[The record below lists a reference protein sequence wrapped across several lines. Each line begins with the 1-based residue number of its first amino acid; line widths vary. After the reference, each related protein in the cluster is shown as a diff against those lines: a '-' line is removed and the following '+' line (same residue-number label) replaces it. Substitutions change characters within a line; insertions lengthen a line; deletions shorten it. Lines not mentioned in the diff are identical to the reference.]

1 MLELS
6 VEERLEII
14 AELEKALGDDAI
26 TLGEMV
32 QAIRK
37 RLYGMTQMQYAEF
50 IGISDRTLRE
60 IEKGTTDARLSIM
73 NKVLAPGGFQLSAR
87 RRKPPKL

>member
-1 MLELS
+1 MTELS
-6 VEERLEII
+6 VEERWAII
-14 AELEKALGDDAI
+14 AALEQKLADEAI
-26 TLGEMV
+26 TLGELV
-32 QAIRK
+32 RAIRK
-37 RLYGMTQMQYAEF
+37 QLYGMTQMQYAEF